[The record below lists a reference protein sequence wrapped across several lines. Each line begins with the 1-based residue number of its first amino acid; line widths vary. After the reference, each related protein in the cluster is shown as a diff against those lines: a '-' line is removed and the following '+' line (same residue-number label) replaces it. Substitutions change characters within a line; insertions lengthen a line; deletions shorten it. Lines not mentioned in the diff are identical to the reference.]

1 MSLPLQAGDILYY
14 APFDEHLLLL
24 ECEMACD
31 GDNIE
36 RAAWTMLCL
45 ETGRE
50 TWYWEMA
57 LEDEA
62 EYVRVA

>member
-1 MSLPLQAGDILYY
+1 MSLQAGDILYY
-14 APFDEHLLLL
+14 APFNEHLLLL
-24 ECEMACD
+24 ECEMARD
-31 GDNIE
+31 GDNID
-36 RAAWTMLCL
+36 RPAWTMLCL
-45 ETGRE
+45 ESGRE